1 MLSFRSLSAA
11 CVLISC
17 ATLLSAD
24 DDEPIA
30 ATVEYETLVAFG
42 KDVFD
47 TDLYKDNYF
56 QYEEFAQ
63 ALATQ
68 AQEMAG
74 SAIEVTA
81 QVTRVTPVEVIVEVE
96 DAGRMKMVLRH
107 DRPPIYGNLGTR
119 WYGGTRASE
128 YAFLMSKPVGL
139 RIDGEIDLEVAKTL
153 RRGDILTIAGKIEK
167 VPVRIHNVF
176 QPYAAAIVTSWQ
188 VTAVTP
194 GSNAKTLRY

>member
-30 ATVEYETLVAFG
+30 AAVEYETLVAFG

-47 TDLYKDNYF
+47 TDLYKDNHF
-56 QYEEFAQ
+56 QYEELAQ
-63 ALATQ
+63 ALTTQ

-81 QVTRVTPVEVIVEVE
+81 QVRRVTPVEVIVEVE

-107 DRPPIYGNLGTR
+107 DTPPIYGNLGTR
-119 WYGGTRASE
+119 WYGGTRSSE

-139 RIDGEIDLEVAKTL
+139 RIDGEVDSFDKLDDPVA
-153 RRGDILTIAGKIEK
+153 G
-167 VPVRIHNVF
+167 N
-176 QPYAAAIVTSWQ
+176 
-188 VTAVTP
+188 
-194 GSNAKTLRY
+194 RYG